1 MGLHPAPHTSLLT
14 SLSSYHRP
22 AVAYCSMSS
31 DKGLSR
37 VPATCPADHE
47 PVIPTENNPNHRLPD
62 QLLLYIYFDCA
73 RSGGGGVLVLVL
85 VLVDHFVHCDDCY

>member
-31 DKGLSR
+31 DKGSSR

-62 QLLLYIYFDCA
+62 QLLYIYIDCA
-73 RSGGGGVLVLVL
+73 RSGGGGVLVPVL